1 MRYRR
6 KRSRTSSTL
15 GFSATPLIDLIF
27 TLSIF
32 YMLISRFSTDEQTPM
47 DLPSPRQSQAVVPKM
62 PDRAVINCRPVD
74 GGDLAGHGVVY
85 SVGPNRP
92 EPLAVISDRLAAWK
106 RETPELKVVIRA
118 DRRIPYS
125 QVRAVMRMLAENAVP
140 VLNVA
145 ALAGE
150 GE

>member
-1 MRYRR
+1 MRYRHR
-6 KRSRTSSTL
+6 RSRTSSML

-47 DLPSPRQSQAVVPKM
+47 ELPQPQQSQAVVPKM
-62 PDRAVINCRPVD
+62 PDRAVINCRPAD
-74 GGDLAGHGVVY
+74 GSDPAERSAAY
-85 SVGPNRP
+85 SLGPNRP
-92 EPLAVISDRLAAWK
+92 EPLAVISERLAAWK

-125 QVRAVMRMLAENAVP
+125 QVRSVMRMLTEKEVP

-145 ALAGE
+145 ALVGDE
-150 GE
+150 Q

>member
-47 DLPSPRQSQAVVPKM
+47 VLPRPHQSQAVVPKM
-62 PDRAVINCRPVD
+62 PDRAVINC
-74 GGDLAGHGVVY
+74 
-85 SVGPNRP
+85 
-92 EPLAVISDRLAAWK
+92 
-106 RETPELKVVIRA
+106 
-118 DRRIPYS
+118 
-125 QVRAVMRMLAENAVP
+125 
-140 VLNVA
+140 
-145 ALAGE
+145 
-150 GE
+150 